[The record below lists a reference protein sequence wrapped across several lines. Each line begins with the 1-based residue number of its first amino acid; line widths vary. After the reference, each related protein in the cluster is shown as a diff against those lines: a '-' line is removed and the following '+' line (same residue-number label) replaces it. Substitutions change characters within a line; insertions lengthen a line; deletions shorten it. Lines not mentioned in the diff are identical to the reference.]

1 MLKLVLKFLVIAAA
15 VYGIATYVDG
25 ISVDTTQTILIVAAV
40 WSVIILLIRPVLRVL
55 TFPLTLLTLGL
66 FSFVLNAA
74 LFFGMTYLVPGF
86 SVDGI
91 MSAVIGSFI
100 LSAVSYVAD
109 HLLG

>member
-1 MLKLVLKFLVIAAA
+1 MITIVLKFLVLVGA
-15 VYGIATYVDG
+15 VYGIATYVNG
-25 ISVDTTQTILIVAAV
+25 ITVDTTQTILIVAAV

-74 LFFGMTYLVPGF
+74 LFFGMTYIVPGF

-91 MSAVIGSFI
+91 VPAVVGSFV
-100 LSAVSYVAD
+100 LSAVAYVAD